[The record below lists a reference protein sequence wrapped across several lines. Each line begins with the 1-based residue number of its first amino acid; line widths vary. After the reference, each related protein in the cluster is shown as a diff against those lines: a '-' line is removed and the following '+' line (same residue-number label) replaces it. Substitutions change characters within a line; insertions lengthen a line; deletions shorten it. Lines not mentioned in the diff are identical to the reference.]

1 MIIQQ
6 YLQEVLFSRQVAVVP
21 RIGTFHLQHVPA
33 RYHAADRTLTPPQQL
48 VTFSP
53 LWDNDGDCQ
62 RWIAHNENLLDYAA
76 ELRMNKGLEEILQ
89 PLAAGEKVQLEGIG
103 TLEQDA
109 HGHITFLPV
118 VLPGHMDTLNVA
130 PQTHYTPAQPEPAPP
145 LVPET
150 LDEETPETLIPD
162 APVDNTGGDD
172 WDTPEAPRKS
182 MAWIAIP
189 VVIIILLTGLGIWW
203 YTSQQPA
210 PAEEQPKPL
219 VDSSLTEQASVQD
232 STVTATPETATT
244 APSIAPAGT
253 TYRVVFRS
261 YPRSDSAKAYIK
273 YKQLQTDS
281 SFRTVLIYPS
291 SDTAFFRIA
300 MPTAAADT
308 AGMKKKMASYKL
320 GKVYVEQ

>member
-21 RIGTFHLQHVPA
+21 KVGTFHLQHVPA
-33 RYHAADRTLTPPQQL
+33 RYHAVDRTLTPPQQL
-48 VTFSP
+48 ITFSA
-53 LWDNDGDCQ
+53 LWEDDGDCQ
-62 RWIAHNENLLDYAA
+62 HWIATKENLLDYAA
-76 ELRMNKGLEEILQ
+76 ELRLNKGLEEILQ

-130 PQTHYTPAQPEPAPP
+130 PQTHYIAPTPDPVQPT
-145 LVPET
+145 VPEA
-150 LDEETPETLIPD
+150 LDEETPEALIPE
-162 APVDNTGGDD
+162 PTVDNTGGDT
-172 WDTPEAPRKS
+172 WETEEAPRKS

-203 YTSQQPA
+203 YTNQQPA
-210 PAEEQPKPL
+210 PVVDVHKPA

-232 STVTATPETATT
+232 STVTATPETVPTAAVAAPPDATF
-244 APSIAPAGT
+244 
-253 TYRVVFRS
+253 RVVFRS
-261 YPRSDSAKAYIK
+261 YPRSDSAKAYNK
-273 YKQLQTDS
+273 YNQLQTDS
-281 SFRTVLIYPS
+281 SFRTVMIYPS
-291 SDTAFFRIA
+291 SDTAFYRIA
-300 MPTAAADT
+300 MPATPADT
-308 AGMKKKMASYKL
+308 AKVKAKMGSYKL